1 MISRNKKEQIV
12 KELTDLIQKSKSIY
26 FTSLSG
32 LNVSQVSNLRKSL
45 RTINGKA
52 KVAKK
57 TLVDLSFKQVGI
69 PMKVKDNF
77 PESILMEFALGDPIA
92 LAKSIWQFSKTN
104 EQFKILG
111 GVMDGKVLTIE
122 EVVQLAKI
130 PSQEVLLGRL
140 VSSLASP
147 IRNFNYVLK
156 GNMIKLIYALS
167 ALQST
172 K

>member
-1 MISRNKKEQIV
+1 MISRSKKEQVV
-12 KELTDLIQKSKSIY
+12 KELTDLIQESKSIY

-32 LNVSQVSNLRKSL
+32 LNVSQINNLRKSL

-57 TLVDLSFKQVGI
+57 TLVDLSFKKAGLEI
-69 PMKVKDNF
+69 KIRDNF
-77 PESILMEFALGDPIA
+77 VDSVLMEFALGDPIA

-111 GVMDGKVLTIE
+111 GVMDGKVLTVE

-130 PSQEVLLGRL
+130 PSREVLLGRL

-156 GNMIKLIYALS
+156 GNMIKLVYALNS
-167 ALQST
+167 LQN